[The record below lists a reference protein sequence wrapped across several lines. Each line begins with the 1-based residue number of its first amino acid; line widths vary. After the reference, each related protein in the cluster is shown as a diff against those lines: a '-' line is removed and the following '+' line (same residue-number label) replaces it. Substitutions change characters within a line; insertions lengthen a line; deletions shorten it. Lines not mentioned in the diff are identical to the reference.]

1 MSVAPPFEADG
12 PLPAAR
18 LAVEASAGTG
28 KTYTLTA
35 LAVRF
40 LAEQDV
46 AISQLLVVT
55 FTRAATHELRARV
68 RSRLVQAHAH
78 LAAGCPETDDDV
90 LTAIA
95 DADEAE
101 RTRRL
106 RRLETA
112 VTDFDAATITPSTG
126 SPRRCSP
133 RLACSSGPISTPPS
147 STMPATSPR
156 SSAPTCWPRPP
167 STPASS
173 PRCPR

>member
-106 RRLETA
+106 RRL
-112 VTDFDAATITPSTG
+112 
-126 SPRRCSP
+126 
-133 RLACSSGPISTPPS
+133 
-147 STMPATSPR
+147 
-156 SSAPTCWPRPP
+156 
-167 STPASS
+167 
-173 PRCPR
+173 